1 MAQPLTLPPLTPCAP
16 PPPLSLPLS
25 LSLALS
31 HVLECWSRMR
41 SSGFCQCAPRHRSTP
56 PHCTDC
62 CCAWSTRGRKRSEE
76 EVRSRDI
83 RKRRKARRGRRR
95 GRTGGRS
102 APWPQRRPHRRASP
116 MSAGKSQVSANT
128 SCFRGSMCNLCL
140 SREKRSM
147 AGFRTRVVSLS
158 LPGCPLSLLFPARSI
173 SKELSTTGNVSQGK
187 SRVNGCWS
195 LWRL

>member
-16 PPPLSLPLS
+16 PSPPS
-25 LSLALS
+25 LSPSLSLS

-62 CCAWSTRGRKRSEE
+62 CCTCGRKRSEE
-76 EVRSRDI
+76 EVRWRDI
-83 RKRRKARRGRRR
+83 RERRKARRGGRR

-102 APWPQRRPHRRASP
+102 APWPQRRPQRRASP

-140 SREKRSM
+140 SGEKRSM
-147 AGFRTRVVSLS
+147 ASFRTRVVSLS
-158 LPGCPLSLLFPARSI
+158 RLPFKSSLSSAFYLKRVITA
-173 SKELSTTGNVSQGK
+173 GNHRTCLPRQK
-187 SRVNGCWS
+187 QI
-195 LWRL
+195 